1 MKWDNKINGKE
12 LFKDLT
18 NIFEV
23 DLSNLKYIDGKYGM
37 LDMFNGCTS
46 LTSIDFSN
54 LNTSLVSH
62 SVARIFKNCYS
73 LKTIDLSKLDIFS
86 IPYYDDIFQGCKSLE
101 YINFI
106 NYMESRV
113 ELNYYAS
120 IDDDLPNNLVIC
132 INQTNAP
139 HLYNSLMKRGC
150 TIVDCDKNWREKQK
164 KIIAATNKCVSTCE
178 NENNY
183 EFENKCYESCP
194 NGTKPNNFICEK
206 EEIII
211 VEETETNSEFSLITS
226 VISNNIIS
234 HGISTYLINMKEETK
249 TKGDQIN
256 KIQKAIQEGIL
267 DSVLKNIT
275 ENKED
280 FIEKVDDMVYQIT
293 TSENQKMI
301 SNRNISSV
309 NLGECENILKRIYNI
324 NESLPLIIFKVDY
337 YLEDILIPI
346 IGYEIYHP
354 LNKSKL
360 DLIYCEDELIKL
372 NIPVIIDEN
381 NIFKYN
387 PNSDYYNDN
396 CFSYTTENGTDI
408 ILNDRRQEFINNNL
422 SLCENNCSFT
432 GYEKETKKSSCNCY
446 IKKKLDLIS
455 ATNDSN
461 KLLNNIDL
469 DSASSTKVVTLK
481 CTKALFLKMD

>member
-1 MKWDNKINGKE
+1 M
-12 LFKDLT
+12 
-18 NIFEV
+18 
-23 DLSNLKYIDGKYGM
+23 
-37 LDMFNGCTS
+37 
-46 LTSIDFSN
+46 
-54 LNTSLVSH
+54 
-62 SVARIFKNCYS
+62 
-73 LKTIDLSKLDIFS
+73 
-86 IPYYDDIFQGCKSLE
+86 
-101 YINFI
+101 
-106 NYMESRV
+106 
-113 ELNYYAS
+113 
-120 IDDDLPNNLVIC
+120 
-132 INQTNAP
+132 
-139 HLYNSLMKRGC
+139 
-150 TIVDCDKNWREKQK
+150 
-164 KIIAATNKCVSTCE
+164 
-178 NENNY
+178 
-183 EFENKCYESCP
+183 
-194 NGTKPNNFICEK
+194 
-206 EEIII
+206 
-211 VEETETNSEFSLITS
+211 
-226 VISNNIIS
+226 
-234 HGISTYLINMKEETK
+234 
-249 TKGDQIN
+249 
-256 KIQKAIQEGIL
+256 
-267 DSVLKNIT
+267 
-275 ENKED
+275 
-280 FIEKVDDMVYQIT
+280 
-293 TSENQKMI
+293 
-301 SNRNISSV
+301 
-309 NLGECENILKRIYNI
+309 
-324 NESLPLIIFKVDY
+324 IIFKVDY